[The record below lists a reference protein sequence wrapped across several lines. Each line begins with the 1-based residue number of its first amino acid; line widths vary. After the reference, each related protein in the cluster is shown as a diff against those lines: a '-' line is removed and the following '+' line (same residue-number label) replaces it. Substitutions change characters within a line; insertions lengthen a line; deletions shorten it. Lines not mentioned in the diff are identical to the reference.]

1 MPLSSSSSKSF
12 STRFLPSDGIP
23 EYNALLD
30 NHLGKRREYLLG
42 NRKSLE
48 LLQQTGVISRVQAQ
62 QGNPNQYVVY
72 MTEKPIHRRKRLPP
86 KLSSTPGGASSSENA
101 CSSFERPPPPWH
113 QDGYHRYPSSGLR
126 KSETTPHLMPSRYW
140 RKQSQGVRS
149 GGGDQDDGS
158 DDRDEDENGEDEQDD
173 ASTSMAFKRRNSG
186 AESGSSMLERV
197 NSNGSGLNPL
207 NSGGGGVSNMSSK
220 FAAMKTLGRSLS
232 TNALAR
238 QNHVLDDRD
247 PAALGN
253 KAAKLK
259 ASDNHQRSLRS
270 ESIPVAPN
278 QFRLRSKS
286 IVAVPPHVLPL
297 QSESRDATSGK
308 AVIQQ
313 GSQSQHHHHHQTHKK
328 APLKGTVE
336 HLLESDASYMAQIRA
351 MKDQLADLDHEKG
364 RLDAEVAQIRKRLR
378 GVNAVHENDVAVA
391 HCSSIMQH
399 RLSKAEEE
407 YMKLLTAQ
415 LQVRKDVDR
424 VRKEILSL
432 KKVRKKLEADIDD
445 VRHMNAAIEDR
456 IRASKMTRNVV
467 SGELVELEKK
477 AELAAEEQRL
487 NLPPEEAVVV
497 DVEKLMSAVQE
508 RNLNRWSSRNA
519 SVPWVPGIPHASPSA
534 QLASPSGGGT
544 SQSSSRAVDGMSSSS
559 KPLLAYQVRAH
570 LVVSN
575 RVVYFLNVAHM
586 CTLLFLLLSECVP
599 SHPELTRVQ
608 GPRVF
613 R

>member
-48 LLQQTGVISRVQAQ
+48 LLQQTGVISRVQQ
-62 QGNPNQYVVY
+62 DNPNQYVVY

-101 CSSFERPPPPWH
+101 CSSSERPPPPWH
-113 QDGYHRYPSSGLR
+113 QNGHHRCSSSGLR

-140 RKQSQGVRS
+140 SKQSQGVRS
-149 GGGDQDDGS
+149 SGGDQDDDS
-158 DDRDEDENGEDEQDD
+158 DDRDEDEGGEDEQDD
-173 ASTSMAFKRRNSG
+173 VSTSMAFKRRNSG
-186 AESGSSMLERV
+186 AESGSSMLQRV
-197 NSNGSGLNPL
+197 NNNGSGLNPL
-207 NSGGGGVSNMSSK
+207 NSGGGGGSEVYNMSSK

-247 PAALGN
+247 PAVLGD

-259 ASDNHQRSLRS
+259 ASDNRQRSLRS
-270 ESIPVAPN
+270 ESVSAAPS
-278 QFRLRSKS
+278 QFRMRSKS
-286 IVAVPPHVLPL
+286 VVVVPPHVLPL
-297 QSESRDATSGK
+297 QLELRDATTSGK

-313 GSQSQHHHHHQTHKK
+313 GSQSQQQHQAHKK

-336 HLLESDASYMAQIRA
+336 HLLESDASYMTQIRA

-415 LQVRKDVDR
+415 VQVRKDVDR
-424 VRKEILSL
+424 VRREILSL

-445 VRHMNAAIEDR
+445 VRHMNATIEDR
-456 IRASKMTRNVV
+456 IRASKTTRNVV

-508 RNLNRWSSRNA
+508 RNSNRWSSRHA
-519 SVPWVPGIPHASPSA
+519 SVPWASGIPHASPST
-534 QLASPSGGGT
+534 QLASPSGGDT
-544 SQSSSRAVDGMSSSS
+544 SQSSSRAVDGMGSAS
-559 KPLLAYQVRAH
+559 KPLLAYRVRAH
-570 LVVSN
+570 LVASN
-575 RVVYFLNVAHM
+575 RVVCFLDCGSHVYL
-586 CTLLFLLLSECVP
+586 TFVLLLGCVS

-608 GPRVF
+608 GPRVV